1 MILGWLL
8 IYSFC
13 VFSLVVLLTLTPLQA
28 ITISDVFKQ
37 SLEEAT
43 KKFEKNILEEG
54 VSQSDLGPVTCTQHR
69 QLVAD
74 RASDIRWEFY
84 ITYPYMLW
92 DPLSQYKSRYQN
104 SSPVCPLCSA
114 DGFSSNILFRSGKWY
129 NGRIKRL
136 NPRVLF
142 GTWSVAFT
150 HAVLVTRLQLVTQQ
164 Y

>member
-1 MILGWLL
+1 MILRWLL

-13 VFSLVVLLTLTPLQA
+13 AFSLVVLLTLMPLQA

-84 ITYPYMLW
+84 ITYP
-92 DPLSQYKSRYQN
+92 
-104 SSPVCPLCSA
+104 
-114 DGFSSNILFRSGKWY
+114 
-129 NGRIKRL
+129 
-136 NPRVLF
+136 
-142 GTWSVAFT
+142 
-150 HAVLVTRLQLVTQQ
+150 
-164 Y
+164 